1 MKDSFVQTLKQT
13 FKKVIKHTLAI
24 ATLGIVLLGA
34 TTSVMAA
41 GLMTPVDSSKPALS
55 IKSHHVNVT
64 IEDGYAVTEVEQ
76 VFSNPHQQDLEAIY
90 SFPTPEKGVVSEFT
104 IWIDGKPVI
113 GEALEKQKAKQLYE
127 TEKAAGRDAG
137 LTTKV
142 KHYRFEVK
150 VSPVRA
156 QQDTRI
162 RLVYMQSTDIDNSMG
177 RYVYPLEKGETDD
190 QENAFWSYDSA
201 VKEDF
206 SFNVNLRSGYPVNG
220 VRLPAHSQAAITQSN
235 SQEWQVSMSSN
246 GANQTTNSTPQNKQ
260 DGQGD
265 EKTTSANT
273 AITNQAISNAEIAE
287 LETGEKVTASNN
299 AASFS
304 SAATLDKDIVM
315 YWRLAPNLPGAID
328 LITHREEG
336 AKRGTFMMTL
346 TPGDDL
352 ARIEEGRDWAFVL
365 DMSGSM
371 SGKYQAMVD
380 GVQRAIGG
388 LNPADRFQII
398 LFDDAVEDLTHS
410 TWFNATPENV
420 THWSNALAATGPRG
434 GTNIYAG
441 LNQALKNLDD
451 DRTGAIVLV
460 TDGEANVGVTEKKEF
475 LKLMSCHDVRL
486 FTAVMGNGA
495 NRPLLNAMTEV
506 SNGFAVSVSNSD
518 DISGKIREFT
528 SKVTHQAMH
537 DVELDISGIKV
548 GDMTPEKI
556 TSLYRGEQLVVFGH
570 YWGSGEANVELKA
583 KVSGENKSYKTRFAF
598 SQQGTKSETTNPEI
612 ERLWAYAKIQDLK
625 KQIDYLGSDADFK
638 SAVIDIAVENS
649 LVTDY
654 TSMIVMRD
662 EQFEAHG
669 IERKNKARV
678 AKEKA
683 AKTQRAQASVQSRR
697 ADTSQPAFT
706 SNRSSHNSSQGK
718 GGGGGAFN
726 PLMLLPFAVFAVYRR
741 KKGASLDTLG
751 DKEVV
756 ELFPQGNAGD
766 GRNNVPKNHKV
777 I

>member
-1 MKDSFVQTLKQT
+1 MKAF
-13 FKKVIKHTLAI
+13 FKNKVVRKIINGVLAI
-24 ATLGIVLLGA
+24 ATVGIIALGA

-41 GLMTPVDSSKPALS
+41 GLMTPVDSSKSALS

-64 IEDGYAVTEVEQ
+64 IEDGYAVTEVDQ
-76 VFSNPHQQDLEAIY
+76 TFSNPHQQDLEATY
-90 SFPTPEKGVVSEFT
+90 SFPVPEKGVVSEFT

-113 GEALEKQKAKQLYE
+113 GEVLEKQKAKQLYE
-127 TEKAAGRDAG
+127 AEKAAGRDAG
-137 LTTKV
+137 LTSKV

-156 QQDTRI
+156 QQDARI
-162 RLVYMQSTDIDNSMG
+162 RLVYMQAADIDNSMG
-177 RYVYPLEKGETDD
+177 RYVYPLEEGGTDTQAD
-190 QENAFWSYDSA
+190 AFWSYDPK

-220 VRLPAHSQAAITQSN
+220 VRLPAHSQATITQTS
-235 SQEWQVSMSSN
+235 SQEWMVSLGN
-246 GANQTTNSTPQNKQ
+246 TIHKTPIVNDDEAETQTTDKFATLAADLIKSVQNK
-260 DGQGD
+260 
-265 EKTTSANT
+265 
-273 AITNQAISNAEIAE
+273 AISNAEIAVVE
-287 LETGEKVTASNN
+287 SNE
-299 AASFS
+299 SS
-304 SAATLDKDIVM
+304 SAVTSAAATTLDKDIVM
-315 YWRLAPNLPGAID
+315 YWRLAPNLPGSID
-328 LITHREEG
+328 LVTHREAG

-352 ARIEEGRDWAFVL
+352 ATITEGRDWAFVL

-371 SGKYQAMVD
+371 SGKYQTMVD
-380 GVQRAIGG
+380 GVQQALSG
-388 LNPADRFQII
+388 LNPEDRFQII
-398 LFDDAVEDLTHS
+398 LFDDSVEDLTQS
-410 TWFNATPENV
+410 IWMNATPENV
-420 THWSNALAATGPRG
+420 IRWTNALAATGPRG

-441 LNQALKNLDD
+441 LSKALKNLDA

-475 LKLMSCHDVRL
+475 IKLMSGHDVRL

-495 NRPLLNAMTEV
+495 NRPMLNAMTEV

-518 DISGKIREFT
+518 DISGKIKEFT

-537 DVELDISGIKV
+537 DLELDIRGIKTA
-548 GDMTPEKI
+548 DMTPEKI

-570 YWGSGEANVELKA
+570 YWGSGEADVELKA
-583 KVSGENKSYKTRFAF
+583 KVSGENKLYKTRFSF
-598 SQQGTKSETTNPEI
+598 PENETSNPEI

-662 EQFEAHG
+662 EQFEANG

-678 AKEKA
+678 AKEKT
-683 AKTQRAQASVQSRR
+683 AKTQRAQTPVKSHRI
-697 ADTSQPAFT
+697 DTSQPAFT
-706 SNRSSHNSSQGK
+706 SNRSSHGD
-718 GGGGGAFN
+718 GGGGVFN
-726 PLMLLPFAVFAVYRR
+726 PLMLLPFVLLAVYRKR
-741 KKGASLDTLG
+741 NAS
-751 DKEVV
+751 K
-756 ELFPQGNAGD
+756 
-766 GRNNVPKNHKV
+766 
-777 I
+777 